1 MKNKIE
7 ELLAVISTK
16 FPEIRETLPPG
27 ASDTAI
33 ARIEKE
39 TNLPIPQSLK
49 DLLKITNGDEKW
61 GESPHGFFSYF
72 LYSCNRIIG
81 EYNFFKEHENQA
93 YPDSVYQKDLVKN
106 ILYSAKRL
114 PFATDGSG
122 QYLCIDYDPAEKG
135 TYGQIIYLPC
145 AEPEPVSVI
154 ADSFDDFV
162 DFLIEEYK
170 NDRFYI
176 DDERTEW
183 GEEEWTEWR
192 QDQQSD
198 YSKVEIVRYGSFDEA
213 YLDLAN
219 GRVAAPV
226 RTGRSDCAE
235 RAALCCA

>member
-1 MKNKIE
+1 MNK
-7 ELLAVISTK
+7 TQTY
-16 FPEIRETLPPG
+16 FYFGRIRG
-27 ASDTAI
+27 YSDSI
-33 ARIEKE
+33 
-39 TNLPIPQSLK
+39 
-49 DLLKITNGDEKW
+49 
-61 GESPHGFFSYF
+61 
-72 LYSCNRIIG
+72 
-81 EYNFFKEHENQA
+81 
-93 YPDSVYQKDLVKN
+93 YQKDLVKN
-106 ILYSAKRL
+106 ILHSAKRL

-135 TYGQIIYLPC
+135 TYGQIIYLTC

-198 YSKVEIVRYGSFDEA
+198 YSKVEIIFGHTRRNDWTDIADKYNKKKGIVS
-213 YLDLAN
+213 N
-219 GRVAAPV
+219 
-226 RTGRSDCAE
+226 
-235 RAALCCA
+235 